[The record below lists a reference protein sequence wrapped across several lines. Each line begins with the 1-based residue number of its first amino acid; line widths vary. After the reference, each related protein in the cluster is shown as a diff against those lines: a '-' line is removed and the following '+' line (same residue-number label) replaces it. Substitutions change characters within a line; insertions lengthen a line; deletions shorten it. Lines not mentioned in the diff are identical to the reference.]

1 MFFKIL
7 LSIHFTL
14 ARNSVEKL
22 SPPSPRL
29 PNINNSNKIKELSS
43 SSTDES
49 DSGHIN
55 PLSLSYSQL
64 YQKQKSSQT
73 KRNSQTRYSID
84 PLTRDKR
91 SSVSL
96 VNTDISTSSDST
108 SSSSDHQQSSNDK
121 YIRLHTSQLRRL
133 HVSNKYIK
141 EAKKLYFNA
150 ALRVFVPRHS
160 IIQIS

>member
-1 MFFKIL
+1 MFFKIFL
-7 LSIHFTL
+7 PIHFTL

-29 PNINNSNKIKELSS
+29 PNINNSNKTKELSS
-43 SSTDES
+43 SSDES

-64 YQKQKSSQT
+64 YQHKKSSQT
-73 KRNSQTRYSID
+73 KKNSQTRHSID

-108 SSSSDHQQSSNDK
+108 LSSSYHQQSSNDK

-133 HVSNKYIK
+133 HVSNKYMK

-150 ALRVFVPRHS
+150 TLRVFVPRHS